1 MKRWRNLSAGVMLA
15 LVPLTFFVVGLS
27 LTAASPG
34 ALEPGGVLVPLGTDQ
49 ADVRAAYAEALDHL
63 YDAGRLHR
71 LAAATSL
78 PTQPGDLYVPPGE
91 VVTETFCAAC
101 SRQVLSGTAPL
112 TRAYALRPGR
122 VALFRSSVTYT
133 LGSEGEGEAVAMW
146 EYAHVRELFDGYL
159 RHAVPYAT
167 LDEDGV
173 TTDLAGYDLLIL
185 PAFNADYTDAVLDTL
200 DATGGLDALAAFV
213 DQGGTLYA
221 QGAGLHIAQAAG
233 VLPGGT
239 VDPTARVTLWE
250 GEGITN
256 RGYLYVTA
264 PDSPLAWRWR
274 TQTLY
279 VLDDPLLHTDEGV
292 EVIAEFTNAENDEG
306 VPAVIRADHGRG
318 QVLGVAG
325 HPTDPLRRDQ
335 APIFI
340 NALLQ
345 ACAGYLDV
353 YGDAVQTFNPAY
365 PPHEFPAYEEVPVSA
380 TVHVEN
386 LWDTSLGEVVVTE
399 TLAPG
404 YLLTGTIAPAP
415 AFTATTP
422 DGSTRIVW
430 SFEGLAA
437 HEALTLSYQAVTSPT
452 VLAAGI
458 STFARGEV
466 AYRGVEGEPLVATHR
481 PFVLRSQMAAR
492 LVGDRDLEADRHY
505 RIPAEGI
512 YLDMALPLENKEQ
525 TPATNVT
532 VRDWIILLAP
542 FVDVNNQHV
551 ILNANDGETI
561 WMRHEAYLWGDKYP
575 LWDGATASTQT
586 LTLDDWQGDRCLF
599 TSTYGIHTD
608 PPAIQLGE
616 VVTDY
621 GSFITIPP
629 TYTDYISVTTD
640 DELLLPCLPITW
652 AVGALNGYEYRDP
665 FIRYGIHS
673 RELFSRTVVFHGT
686 PREGTVVLPYDAGS
700 VYVAAG
706 SHPVPYRQYVAHAEA
721 YVPQAPAAP
730 RVTWQDVWSRT
741 HTLPLRG
748 TFYDVWDWDS
758 CATCGVES
766 EQHVG
771 FAVTFGIWI
780 DTDGDGVPDR
790 RVKEIPTR
798 LSEAQLRLLG
808 KTYSVNAGDYDFVVP
823 TAENVIDLPVFKG
836 LGVKIGP
843 EGATWYDSWR
853 DVGPGSTDLIS
864 VSEQTAYDH
873 LFFQQEIPPGSWASF
888 VVSATI
894 ENYSF
899 NREGLFKLHDG
910 GRLVY
915 RQPIAGP
922 NRYEVY
928 DARVQAAEGWRSDAE
943 VEKRGGPTLVSIY
956 SDTLLFDYHVTE
968 PYEPRSGWAF
978 EREYDP
984 YLKSWGYDDLVW
996 TTYVGGSEK
1005 KTLFR
1010 TVLQQGD
1017 RTRLRISVD
1026 NNTGITL
1033 TDLSVIPQPPPGITA
1048 TLLYTDPATA
1058 PEPIWPELSFLNRTD
1073 VPDAWRSVWYFELEV
1088 GDVDP
1093 ALWDTLLEIP
1103 IAVSATGLPEEYTAP
1118 PARVYLRQ
1126 ETEPTFV
1133 SAPAHDLV
1141 LTDTLPS
1148 NVALD
1153 AALLITDA
1161 AVLDD
1166 LWTALDA
1173 DAGNLADDTAG
1184 ALFDT
1189 LAPTHALTIGM
1200 VVSDGLVTFD
1210 LPAAQQ
1216 IVPADADW
1224 HVVAKATLL
1233 RAHHG
1238 TNVVNAGASI
1248 GYTDP
1253 FSLTWHDQ
1261 GTPVVVEAHGAAVW
1275 VDYECEGG
1283 YEPSSYPAS
1292 DHVLSE
1298 EDGTCT
1304 IPDYGPAEVVMDVT
1318 AYNAGDAIAR
1328 TVTVTLVLP
1337 QGVTITESIPP
1348 WLDLTDGSVTWSIGD
1363 LAPGAWKELTIIF
1376 RVEPDEGEWE
1386 GKLGEM
1392 SIAAVDSPGRLLGVR
1407 RTDGAFVDEYSDQP
1421 VSGQFAGPF
1430 WFNVWAA
1437 PSYVYLPVIM
1447 RTYDARPDL
1456 WVQDLSVDPANP
1468 AALTVT
1474 LANTGEGTARD
1485 FWVDLYLDPETPPEV
1500 NQPWTE
1506 LCYPYGAAWFV
1517 DALSPGETL
1526 TLTIDG
1532 AHYQADQSRWPV
1544 AYPAGEHEVWTYTD
1558 SWGYPQP
1565 WGGIRETDES
1575 NNRYGPVTFSVSETL
1590 SDEEPERTFEP
1601 IPSRPRYPE
1610 GGER

>member
-1 MKRWRNLSAGVMLA
+1 
-15 LVPLTFFVVGLS
+15 
-27 LTAASPG
+27 
-34 ALEPGGVLVPLGTDQ
+34 
-49 ADVRAAYAEALDHL
+49 
-63 YDAGRLHR
+63 
-71 LAAATSL
+71 
-78 PTQPGDLYVPPGE
+78 
-91 VVTETFCAAC
+91 
-101 SRQVLSGTAPL
+101 
-112 TRAYALRPGR
+112 
-122 VALFRSSVTYT
+122 
-133 LGSEGEGEAVAMW
+133 
-146 EYAHVRELFDGYL
+146 
-159 RHAVPYAT
+159 
-167 LDEDGV
+167 
-173 TTDLAGYDLLIL
+173 
-185 PAFNADYTDAVLDTL
+185 
-200 DATGGLDALAAFV
+200 
-213 DQGGTLYA
+213 
-221 QGAGLHIAQAAG
+221 
-233 VLPGGT
+233 
-239 VDPTARVTLWE
+239 
-250 GEGITN
+250 
-256 RGYLYVTA
+256 
-264 PDSPLAWRWR
+264 
-274 TQTLY
+274 
-279 VLDDPLLHTDEGV
+279 
-292 EVIAEFTNAENDEG
+292 
-306 VPAVIRADHGRG
+306 
-318 QVLGVAG
+318 
-325 HPTDPLRRDQ
+325 
-335 APIFI
+335 
-340 NALLQ
+340 
-345 ACAGYLDV
+345 
-353 YGDAVQTFNPAY
+353 
-365 PPHEFPAYEEVPVSA
+365 
-380 TVHVEN
+380 
-386 LWDTSLGEVVVTE
+386 
-399 TLAPG
+399 
-404 YLLTGTIAPAP
+404 
-415 AFTATTP
+415 
-422 DGSTRIVW
+422 
-430 SFEGLAA
+430 
-437 HEALTLSYQAVTSPT
+437 
-452 VLAAGI
+452 
-458 STFARGEV
+458 
-466 AYRGVEGEPLVATHR
+466 
-481 PFVLRSQMAAR
+481 MAAR
-492 LVGDRDLEADRHY
+492 LVGDRDLEGDRHY

-532 VRDWIILLAP
+532 VRDWIICSHPSLTSTTSTSSSTPTTARRSGCATRP
-542 FVDVNNQHV
+542 
-551 ILNANDGETI
+551 TS
-561 WMRHEAYLWGDKYP
+561 
-575 LWDGATASTQT
+575 GATSTRSREATAPTET

-608 PPAIQLGE
+608 PPAIQPGTL
-616 VVTDY
+616 
-621 GSFITIPP
+621 SP
-629 TYTDYISVTTD
+629 TTAPSSRSRVSYTDYISVTETTSCCC
-640 DELLLPCLPITW
+640 PACPSPGPW
-652 AVGALNGYEYRDP
+652 ARSTATNTASP

-706 SHPVPYRQYVAHAEA
+706 TSRALPAVRGARRGLRRPGPCAAHGEVAGRLVAHAHDDAARHLLRRLGLGFLRDLRRGERA
-721 YVPQAPAAP
+721 ARRLRRHLRHLGRYGRRWRAGSAREGDSHPA
-730 RVTWQDVWSRT
+730 RR
-741 HTLPLRG
+741 RRN
-748 TFYDVWDWDS
+748 
-758 CATCGVES
+758 CGCW
-766 EQHVG
+766 
-771 FAVTFGIWI
+771 A
-780 DTDGDGVPDR
+780 R
-790 RVKEIPTR
+790 
-798 LSEAQLRLLG
+798 
-808 KTYSVNAGDYDFVVP
+808 P
-823 TAENVIDLPVFKG
+823 TASTPGITTSRFRTARTSSTCPSSRG
-836 LGVKIGP
+836 WASRSGRRAP
-843 EGATWYDSWR
+843 TWYDSWR
-853 DVGPGSTDLIS
+853 HVGPGSDGALIS

-899 NREGLFKLHDG
+899 NREGLYKLHDG

-943 VEKRGGPTLVSIY
+943 VEKRGGPTLVSVY

-1017 RTRLRISVD
+1017 RTRLRVAVD
-1026 NNTGITL
+1026 NNTGITF
-1033 TDLSVIPQPPPGITA
+1033 TDLGRAPAAADGITV

-1216 IVPADADW
+1216 TIPAEADW
-1224 HVVAKATLL
+1224 HIVAKATLL

-1318 AYNAGDAIAR
+1318 AYNPGDAIAR
-1328 TVTVTLVLP
+1328 TVTVTLSLP
-1337 QGVTITESIPP
+1337 KGVTVTESTPP

-1376 RVEPDEGEWE
+1376 RVEPGEGEWE
-1386 GKLGEM
+1386 GELDEI
-1392 SIAAVDSPGRLLGVR
+1392 SIAAVDSLGRLLGVR

-1517 DALSPGETL
+1517 AALSPGETL

-1544 AYPAGEHEVWTYTD
+1544 AYPAGEHEVWAYAD